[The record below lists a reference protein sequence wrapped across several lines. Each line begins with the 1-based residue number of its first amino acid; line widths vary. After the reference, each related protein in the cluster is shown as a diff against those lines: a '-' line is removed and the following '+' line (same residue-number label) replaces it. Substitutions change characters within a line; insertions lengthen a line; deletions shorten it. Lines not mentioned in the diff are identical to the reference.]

1 MIHGNLVSLKP
12 FTREMFNTYYQW
24 RQDDEVM
31 YWATGEPYMSSLIS
45 EEAFMKRYDTDVL
58 ESRQQESGMLGI
70 FTETDDFIGEIS
82 YRDMDLVAGTAVI
95 GIMIGNKDFWGK
107 GYGTDAVRTMC
118 QFLFDRFRLRRLQ
131 LDTWSGNERAIKS
144 YLKIGFQI
152 EGTLREAVLVKGV
165 PTDQVVMGLLCS
177 DLIS

>member
-1 MIHGNLVSLKP
+1 MIHGKLVTLKP
-12 FTREMFNTYYQW
+12 FTREMFNTYYHW

-45 EEAFMKRYDTDVL
+45 EETFMKRYDTDVL
-58 ESRQQESGMLGI
+58 ESRQQESAMLGI

-82 YRDMDLVAGTAVI
+82 YRDMDLVSGTAVI
-95 GIMIGNKDFWGK
+95 GIMIGNKNFWGK
-107 GYGTDAVRTMC
+107 GYGTDAVRTLC
-118 QFLFDRFRLRRLQ
+118 QFLFDRFRLRRIQ
-131 LDTWSGNERAIKS
+131 LDTWDGNERAIKS

-165 PTDQVVMGLLCS
+165 PTDQVVMGLLRS
-177 DLIS
+177 ELRS